1 MSGCESWL
9 FPYVKTTNPL
19 RHPARAERL
28 VGGALLALVVLMAA
42 AVPVATLAV
51 YSDARGQTPP
61 WPGLDLVMVPAGVA
75 IGGVLATFLA
85 TWATACWFR
94 AWVLRRRTRLW
105 GEEWARIG
113 PLWTRHQDQP

>member
-1 MSGCESWL
+1 MSGCEFWL
-9 FPYVKTTNPL
+9 FLYVKTNPL

-61 WPGLDLVMVPAGVA
+61 WRGLDLVMVPAGVA

-85 TWATACWFR
+85 ACATACWFR
-94 AWVLRRRTRLW
+94 AWVLRRRMRLW